1 LSDEVTLI
9 HYGLNDLKEGEAQKD
24 KNLYL
29 VYINRKIIMDDQVSA
44 YAALPPAKIS
54 LAADRPVNKDN
65 APPHPPPIIN
75 LKAPTEPP
83 ALKQTTVDFSSTI
96 DCGVSDKQ
104 VVSALIKAMDNEDQ
118 KKNIYADAS
127 YMNRWFGDAADSE
140 KVFENEKNAWE
151 AIKNTASIIISHEAT
166 QNSVAYLEQVMATHT
181 VDRSGTSFGSQAP
194 SAWKPK
200 ASRARAPS
208 SASTAP
214 LLHHSQQGGAS
225 PPRGNDA
232 AGRSG
237 FLQAT
242 RKVFVPPALN
252 PDNNHA
258 HARAENPAVEDQNN
272 RPAELSR
279 QHTLT
284 TLSGPGGSEVYA
296 RKVPGGEGYNTFYI
310 DTQRNKLMPYGSAVN
325 KDQQWRRVSMQGG
338 IASDTV
344 GAAGCEA
351 NTPVPPLLY
360 GAAFQRTAEKYNVI
374 IGVRAPNLLS
384 ESLLTAGYPSKNF
397 HMKAK
402 SSASGPTAGFIAE
415 DARYSKVSIAQ
426 HDTQRQSIARAK
438 EKGALA
444 VDLKLNSGRIQELID
459 KKQLV
464 DLGEGNFKAQ
474 YPAGEYQF
482 KIEQDG
488 TVLDENNNNVKVMTN
503 PSQSNEQGAA
513 MPLSAALGKQP
524 VVADYDLFTLIPHG
538 NQSNNRRPLTIPPRS
553 LQGSF
558 KLPYL
563 QPQKNDAAGE
573 DQNMGNVHFYGQ
585 TIIGDLNKNIAA
597 EGYQGGKLV
606 WHNDEAGNP
615 FSPGLNP
622 DDEPIFFIP
631 HEKPVQ
637 VRVSGKD
644 NAAKKTEFTKQLSDL
659 YIKFKDKAYSPEF
672 SPRLGL

>member
-1 LSDEVTLI
+1 
-9 HYGLNDLKEGEAQKD
+9 
-24 KNLYL
+24 
-29 VYINRKIIMDDQVSA
+29 MDDQVSA

-54 LAADRPVNKDN
+54 LAADRQLNKDN
-65 APPHPPPIIN
+65 APPYPPPLIN
-75 LKAPTEPP
+75 LKVPAEPP
-83 ALKQTTVDFSSTI
+83 ALKQAAVDFSLPI
-96 DCGVSDKQ
+96 NCGVSEEQ
-104 VVSALIKAMDNEDQ
+104 VGSALIKTMDNEDQ
-118 KKNIYADAS
+118 KKNIYSDVS
-127 YMNRWFGDAADSE
+127 YMNRWFGDAADGE
-140 KVFENEKNAWE
+140 KVFENEKKAWD
-151 AIKNTASIIISHEAT
+151 AIKNSASIIISHEAT

-181 VDRSGTSFGSQAP
+181 VDRSGASFGSQAP
-194 SAWKPK
+194 SAWKPT

-208 SASTAP
+208 NASTAP
-214 LLHHSQQGGAS
+214 LLGHSRQGVAS
-225 PPRGNDA
+225 PPRGN
-232 AGRSG
+232 GSTRQSG
-237 FLQAT
+237 FLQASG
-242 RKVFVPPALN
+242 KVFVPPALN
-252 PDNNHA
+252 PDTNHA
-258 HARAENPAVEDQNN
+258 HASAENPLVEDQNN
-272 RPAELSR
+272 PPVGLSR
-279 QHTLT
+279 HHTRT

-296 RKVPGGEGYNTFYI
+296 RQVPGGEGYNTFYI

-338 IASDTV
+338 IASGSVGPAGGEADT
-344 GAAGCEA
+344 
-351 NTPVPPLLY
+351 PIPQLLY

-384 ESLLTAGYPSKNF
+384 ESLLAAGYPSKNF

-402 SSASGPTAGFIAE
+402 SSATGPTAGFIAE
-415 DARYSKVSIAQ
+415 EARYSKLSIAQ

-444 VDLKLNSGRIQELID
+444 VDLKLNTGRIQELIN

-464 DLGEGNFKAQ
+464 DLGEGYFKAQ
-474 YPAGEYQF
+474 YPGGEYQF

-488 TVLDENNNNVKVMTN
+488 AVLDENNNNVKVMTN
-503 PSQSNEQGAA
+503 PQENDDQGHAL
-513 MPLSAALGKQP
+513 PLSVALGKQP

-538 NQSNNRRPLTIPPRS
+538 NQSNNRRPLTIPPLSR
-553 LQGSF
+553 QGDF

-563 QPQKNDAAGE
+563 QPQKNSAAGE
-573 DQNMGNVHFYGQ
+573 DQNMGNVHYYGK

-644 NAAKKTEFTKQLSDL
+644 SASKKTEFTQRLADL
-659 YIKFKDKAYSPEF
+659 YLKFKEKAYSPEF